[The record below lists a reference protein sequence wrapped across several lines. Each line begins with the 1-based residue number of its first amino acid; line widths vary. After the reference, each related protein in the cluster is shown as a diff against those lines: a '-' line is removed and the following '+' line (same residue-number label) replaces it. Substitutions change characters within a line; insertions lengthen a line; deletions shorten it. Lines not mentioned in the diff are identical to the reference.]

1 MCVYDIYIYILLWDM
16 TYGDINQ
23 PINQTTKEEEEEEEE
38 SMTWLA
44 KARGITM
51 ETL

>member
-1 MCVYDIYIYILLWDM
+1 MGYNVD
-16 TYGDINQ
+16 GDINQ
-23 PINQTTKEEEEEEEE
+23 PINQTTKEEEEEE